1 MALTRQL
8 LKDMQ
13 LTDEAIEQ
21 IIAAHVSTIEALK
34 SERDAALAEAEEL
47 RAATDQSAA
56 QVQQAFDAYRAQVEQ
71 EQQTRKALELLRLSM
86 LQAGCN
92 EKAIDLLIQSID
104 AAQLELEGGMLKNGP
119 ALIAE
124 MRARYADFFARPVRM
139 PAPTLQPL
147 ISSGGPLTRDDLSR
161 MSVDE
166 INRNWNAVKGVLA
179 KGAM

>member
-13 LTDEAIEQ
+13 LSDESIET
-21 IIAAHVSTIEALK
+21 IISAHVSTIEALK
-34 SERDAALAEAEEL
+34 NERDAALAQVEAL
-47 RAATDQSAA
+47 QAATDQSAA
-56 QVQQAFDAYRAQVEQ
+56 QVQQAFDDYRAQVEQ
-71 EQQTRKALELLRLSM
+71 DRQAHQALELLRLSM

-92 EKAIDLLIQSID
+92 EKAIDLLVQSIN
-104 AAQLELEGGMLKNGP
+104 ASQLEMDGGMLKNGP

-124 MRARYADFFARPVRM
+124 MRSKYADFFASPVRM
-139 PAPTLQPL
+139 PAPTLKPPVQT
-147 ISSGGPLTRDDLSR
+147 GGALTRDDLSR

>member
-13 LTDEAIEQ
+13 LTDENIEQ
-21 IIAAHVSTIEALK
+21 IIAAHVATIEALK
-34 SERDAALAEAEEL
+34 NERDAAAAENQAL
-47 RAATDQSAA
+47 RAAADQSAA

-71 EQQTRKALELLRLSM
+71 DRQTRKALEILRLSM

-92 EKAIDLLIQSID
+92 EKALDLLIQSID
-104 AAQLELEGGMLKNGP
+104 PAALEMEGGMLKNSA
-119 ALIAE
+119 ALIADL
-124 MRARYADFFARPVRM
+124 RSKYADFFARPVRM
-139 PAPTLQPL
+139 PAPTLQPPVTA
-147 ISSGGPLTRDDLSR
+147 SGPLTRDDLSR

-166 INRNWNAVKGVLA
+166 INRNWSAVKGVLA